1 MEDSA
6 TSKENIPTVT
16 PKAMNRVL
24 AQNYLED
31 TIEKYG
37 EEEAEKPNAIIFDYK
52 VDSDFF

>member
-24 AQNYLED
+24 AQNYLDD